1 MGRNKILFWGENYEV
16 LPLIA
21 FAYPRGMKLTSK
33 LSIFALAF
41 SLLATPVAHSA
52 GARTFSGSWVGSGE
66 GAKSTWSLKSGAVTW
81 SSNFR
86 SPVWNLDLSEVKGS
100 LKFNSKKKNFFEIWF
115 VNADEYNGNP
125 NSIVPPAVVVNNDP
139 AGVGST
145 PNLIYDD
152 RVSIGYA
159 TTLTSVGK
167 CVAGG
172 NSGFKCPVVAVFSQK
187 GGTLSNYENGDVL
200 AIASYTN
207 GTTSRDVITFTIQA
221 ADFPAKELAK
231 TNASTFNGSGTTVE
245 KTYTNSAGKSCTQ
258 LGQLAHSTNG
268 NLECQRVEGKLVW
281 VDAGNATNPKTKN
294 SKNRNNCTSKQLSNL
309 ASYINRI
316 EQLQAR
322 IESLE
327 GTQETLRA
335 QIQWYKDRGRTF
347 DEASYNRKISQNQ
360 SEIITAQNGISAAV
374 KSFNSV
380 DSICRQYEY
389 ELPEDLKVN

>member
-1 MGRNKILFWGENYEV
+1 LEIF
-16 LPLIA
+16 A
-21 FAYPRGMKLTSK
+21 FAYSKGMKLTAK

-41 SLLATPVAHSA
+41 SLTASPVAHSA
-52 GARTFSGSWVGSGE
+52 GAKTFSGSWVGSGE
-66 GAKSTWSLKSGAVTW
+66 GAKSTWSLKSGKVSW

-86 SPVWNLDLSEVKGS
+86 SPIWNLDLSEVKGS
-100 LKFNSKKKNFFEIWF
+100 LKFNPKKKNHFEIWF

-145 PNLIYDD
+145 PNLIYDN
-152 RVSIGYA
+152 RVSIGHA

-167 CVAGG
+167 CVSGG
-172 NSGFKCPVVAVFSQK
+172 NTGFKCPVVAVFSQK

-207 GTTSRDVITFTIQA
+207 GSTSRDVITFTIQA

-231 TNASTFNGSGTTVE
+231 TTASTFNGPGTTVE
-245 KTYTNSAGKSCTQ
+245 KTYTNTAGKTCTQ

-268 NLECQRVEGKLVW
+268 NLECQRVEGKLIW
-281 VDAGNATNPKTKN
+281 VEAGNISNPKAKY
-294 SKNRNNCTSKQLSNL
+294 SKNRSNCTSKQLSNL
-309 ASYINRI
+309 ASYINRM

-322 IESLE
+322 IEALE
-327 GTQETLRA
+327 ESQDNLRG
-335 QIQWYKDRGRTF
+335 QIQWYKDRRRTF
-347 DEASYNRKISQNQ
+347 DEASYTRKISQNQ

-374 KSFNSV
+374 KSFNSI
-380 DSICRQYEY
+380 DSICRQYEHV
-389 ELPEDLKVN
+389 LPDDLDVN

>member
-1 MGRNKILFWGENYEV
+1 MK
-16 LPLIA
+16 LIA
-21 FAYPRGMKLTSK
+21 K
-33 LSIFALAF
+33 LSIMAL
-41 SLLATPVAHSA
+41 SLTLITAPVASAA
-52 GARTFSGSWVGSGE
+52 GAKTFSGSWVGSGE
-66 GAKSTWSLKSGAVTW
+66 GAKSTWSLKSGAVSW

-86 SPVWNLDLSEVKGS
+86 SPVWNLSLSEVKGS
-100 LKFNSKKKNFFEIWF
+100 VKFNPKRKNFFEIWF
-115 VNADEYNGNP
+115 VNADQYNGNP
-125 NSIVPPAVVVNNDP
+125 NSIVPPAVVVNNDA

-159 TTLTSVGK
+159 TTLTSVGS
-167 CVAGG
+167 CVSGG

-207 GTTSRDVITFTIQA
+207 GSTARDVITFTIQA

-231 TNASTFNGSGTTVE
+231 TNASTFNAPGTTVE
-245 KTYTNSAGKSCTQ
+245 KTYTNTAGKSCTQ

-281 VDAGNATNPKTKN
+281 VEAGNIANPKAKN
-294 SKNRNNCTSKQLSNL
+294 SKNRSNCNSKQLSNL
-309 ASYINRI
+309 ASYVNRM

-322 IESLE
+322 IEALE
-327 GTQETLRA
+327 ESQDNLRG
-335 QIQWYKDRGRTF
+335 QIKWYKDRGRTF

-374 KSFNSV
+374 KSFTSI
-380 DSICRQYEY
+380 DSICRQYDHV
-389 ELPEDLKVN
+389 LPEELDVN

>member
-1 MGRNKILFWGENYEV
+1 
-16 LPLIA
+16 
-21 FAYPRGMKLTSK
+21 MKLMAK
-33 LSIFALAF
+33 LSIIAL
-41 SLLATPVAHSA
+41 SLTLITAPVASA
-52 GARTFSGSWVGSGE
+52 SGAKTFSGSWVGSGE
-66 GAKSTWSLKSGAVTW
+66 GAKSNWSLKSGKVTW

-86 SPVWNLDLSEVKGS
+86 SPVWNLSLSEVKGS
-100 LKFNSKKKNFFEIWF
+100 LKFNPKKKNYFDIWF

-152 RVSIGYA
+152 RVSIGHA
-159 TTLTSVGK
+159 TTLTSAAG
-167 CVAGG
+167 CVSGG

-207 GTTSRDVITFTIQA
+207 GSTSRDVITFTIQA

-245 KTYTNSAGKSCTQ
+245 KTYTNTAGKSCTQ

-281 VDAGNATNPKTKN
+281 VEAGNISNPKAKN
-294 SKNRNNCTSKQLSNL
+294 SKNRSNCTSKQLSNL
-309 ASYINRI
+309 ASYVNRM

-322 IESLE
+322 IEALE
-327 GTQETLRA
+327 ESQDNLRG

-374 KSFNSV
+374 KSFNSI
-380 DSICRQYEY
+380 DSICRQYEH
-389 ELPEDLKVN
+389 ELPEDLDVN